1 MRRGVAHRGRL
12 STGAGLAFAVAIACL
27 VAPATAAAAEYGGG
41 AVAATSNI
49 VLVGLRTV
57 GNKIQVEVEG
67 TPKCGKASDHAIFDL
82 RTPLA
87 ADGTFSDSVTAHP
100 SKSRSVKLDIINSSV
115 TGDHAAGQLTLSTST
130 KAGKK
135 TVSCTTGLVTW
146 QARAVIVPPSG
157 AASPQAAA
165 TYDGT
170 TSQINAFAPS
180 PFALLVSSDGQ
191 QVTRMVF
198 RYRQRCTHGSISYPY
213 LSPSAAIKADGSF
226 AVTEK
231 FTQRTGGIVE
241 KFKAE
246 VKGKFAGNGA
256 TGSIRVQSTRRSK
269 KTGKVVATCDT
280 KSFSWGA
287 IL

>member
-1 MRRGVAHRGRL
+1 VAI
-12 STGAGLAFAVAIACL
+12 AVAIAGL
-27 VAPATAAAAEYGGG
+27 VAPATAAATEYGGG
-41 AVAATSNI
+41 VVGSTSKI

-57 GNKIQVEVEG
+57 GNKIQVEVEAS
-67 TPKCGKASDHAIFDL
+67 PSCGKSSDHATFDL

-87 ADGTFSDSVTAHP
+87 ANGTFSDSVTVHP
-100 SKSRSVKLDIINSSV
+100 TKSRSVKLEIFNGSV
-115 TGDHAAGQLTLSTST
+115 AGDHASGQLTLSSST
-130 KAGKK
+130 KVGRK
-135 TVSCTTGLVTW
+135 TVSCTTGLVAW
-146 QARAVIVPPSG
+146 QARAVVMAPSG
-157 AASPQAAA
+157 AASPQAGA
-165 TYDGT
+165 TYNGT

-180 PFALLVSSDGQ
+180 PFALLVSADGQ
-191 QVTRMVF
+191 QVTRTVF
-198 RYRQRCTHGSISYPY
+198 PYRQRCTHGSISYTY
-213 LSPSAAIKADGSF
+213 VSPAAAIKADGSF

-246 VKGKFAGNGA
+246 VSGKFAGNGA

-280 KSFSWGA
+280 KTFTWGA